1 MKLSIVIPVYKT
13 ERTLRRCVESVLE
26 QRFRDYQLILVD
38 DCSPDSCPQLCD
50 QLAQEDRRVQVVHR
64 QTNGGLSEAR
74 NSGIEKAR
82 GEYITFVDSDDFLGK
97 DTLKPLM
104 DLLAVHHDYDL
115 LEYSVHE
122 HYGRPKGM
130 TTLRLE
136 NREYDDIHQYWY
148 EGKAYQHSYAWNKIY
163 RRELF
168 RGVRFP
174 AGRKFED
181 MFTLPLLLEKC
192 QMVATTSEGYYY
204 YCYNQEGITVQADG
218 NDMND
223 LLEAHRR
230 VLLSDETSPLHPATQ
245 AYYSEVLNIAIDVY
259 EMTGDFPD
267 LPPLKQ
273 VCKVEK
279 GEKVNVKIR
288 LLKLLGLKNLCR
300 ILKLVHKIV
309 RHSR

>member
-13 ERTLRRCVESVLE
+13 ERTLRRCVESVLR

-38 DCSPDSCPQLCD
+38 DCSPDSCPELCD
-50 QLAQEDRRVQVVHR
+50 ALAQEDHRVQVVHR
-64 QTNGGLSEAR
+64 KTNGGLSEAR

-82 GEYITFVDSDDFLGK
+82 GEYITFVDSDDFLGD

-104 DLLAVHHDYDL
+104 DLLAIHHDYDL
-115 LEYSVHE
+115 LEYSVHQ

-136 NREYDDIHQYWY
+136 NREYDDMHQYWY
-148 EGKAYQHSYAWNKIY
+148 DARAYQHSYAWNKIY

-168 RGVRFP
+168 SDVNFP

-181 MFTLPLLLEKC
+181 MFTLPQLLEKC

-204 YCYNQEGITVQADG
+204 YCYNQEGITVKANG
-218 NDMND
+218 CDMND
-223 LLEAHRR
+223 LLDAHRR
-230 VLLSDETSPLHPATQ
+230 VLLSDESSPLHKATLS
-245 AYYSEVLNIAIDVY
+245 YYSEVLNIAIDVY
-259 EMTGDFPD
+259 EMTGEFPD

-273 VCKVEK
+273 VCELHGKDK
-279 GEKVNVKIR
+279 PSVKIKA
-288 LLKLLGLKNLCR
+288 LKLLGFKNLCR
-300 ILKLVHKIV
+300 ISKLLHRIV
-309 RHSR
+309 RHGR